1 MNSLQPSD
9 KFIRKIFSKKQEV
22 IDFFQKTLPTYLV
35 EQIDWENILF
45 GKENFVGFEWDES
58 RTDQL
63 YRLPLTT
70 GSEIYIYLLF
80 EHKSYY
86 DPKIFIQLIE
96 YLSKIYRWQ
105 WENEKELKV
114 VLPFVF
120 YHGEKDWDLGFSFQ
134 EMFNWKNFSE
144 DLLSYIPNFKIELF
158 ELKSEGKEFET
169 ENLSLFLYLRLIQ
182 IIRDKGEQFEG
193 ELLRLLTILSKEK
206 EEAKRVEILLEMVKY
221 LLSTRKDAERYKNK
235 NFYKLLEVE
244 YMTVLDEILAEGEL
258 RGIEKGRAEGVE
270 KGRAEGEE
278 RGKLETAKNMKAEGI
293 ELSVILKVT
302 GLSADQLKTA
312 GIL

>member
-1 MNSLQPSD
+1 MTSIRPSD

-22 IDFFQKTLPTYLV
+22 IDFFKKTFPPALV
-35 EQIDWENILF
+35 EQFDWENITF
-45 GKENFVGFEWDES
+45 GKENFVGLEWDES

-63 YRLPLTT
+63 YRLHLKT
-70 GSEIYIYLLF
+70 GSEIYIYILF

-86 DPKIFIQLIE
+86 DPKIYIQLLE
-96 YLSKIYRWQ
+96 YISKIYRWQ
-105 WENEKELKV
+105 LENEKELKV
-114 VLPFVF
+114 VLPLVF
-120 YHGEKDWDLGFSFQ
+120 YHGEKDWDLGYTFQ
-134 EMFNWKNFSE
+134 GMFNMKNIPE
-144 DLLSYIPNFKIELF
+144 ELLSYIPNFKIQLF

-169 ENLSLFLYLRLIQ
+169 ENLALYLFLRLIQ
-182 IIRDKGEQFEG
+182 IIRDKGEKFEG
-193 ELLRLLTILSKEK
+193 ELLRLFTILSQEK

-235 NFYKLLEVE
+235 DFYKLLEAE

-258 RGIEKGRAEGVE
+258 RGIEKGFE
-270 KGRAEGEE
+270 KGIEK
-278 RGKLETAKNMKAEGI
+278 GKLETAKNMKAEGI

-302 GLSADQLKTA
+302 GLTDEQLKDA

>member
-1 MNSLQPSD
+1 MTSIRPSD

-22 IDFFQKTLPTYLV
+22 IDFFKKNFPPALV
-35 EQIDWENILF
+35 EQIDWENITF
-45 GKENFVGFEWDES
+45 GKENFVGLEWDDS

-63 YRLPLTT
+63 YRLPLKT

-86 DPKIFIQLIE
+86 DPKIYIQLLDYI
-96 YLSKIYRWQ
+96 SKIYRWQ
-105 WENEKELKV
+105 MENEKELKV

-120 YHGEKDWDLGFSFQ
+120 YHGEKDWDLGYTFQ
-134 EMFNWKNFSE
+134 GMFNMKNIPE
-144 DLLSYIPNFKIELF
+144 ELLSYIPNFKIQLF
-158 ELKSEGKEFET
+158 ELKPEGKIFET
-169 ENLSLFLYLRLIQ
+169 ENLALYLFLRLIQ
-182 IIRDKGEQFEG
+182 IIRDKGEKFEG
-193 ELLRLLTILSKEK
+193 ELLRLFTILSQEK

-221 LLSTRKDAERYKNK
+221 LLSVRKDAENYKNK
-235 NFYKLLEVE
+235 NFYQLLEGE

-258 RGIEKGRAEGVE
+258 RGIEKGFE
-270 KGRAEGEE
+270 KGIEK
-278 RGKLETAKNMKAEGI
+278 GKLETAKNMKAEGI

-302 GLSADQLKTA
+302 GLTDEQLKDA

>member
-1 MNSLQPSD
+1 MNSIKPSD

-22 IDFFQKTLPTYLV
+22 IDFFQKTLPASLV
-35 EQIDWENILF
+35 EQVDWENILF
-45 GKENFVGFEWDES
+45 GKENFVGLEWDES
-58 RTDQL
+58 RTDML
-63 YRLPLTT
+63 YRLPLKT

-86 DPKIFIQLIE
+86 DPKIYIQLLE
-96 YLSKIYRWQ
+96 YISKIYRWQ
-105 WENEKELKV
+105 MENDRDLKV

-120 YHGEKDWDLGFSFQ
+120 YHGEKDWDLGYSFQ
-134 EMFNWKNFSE
+134 EMFELKNIPR
-144 DLLSYIPNFKIELF
+144 DLLSYIPNFKIQLF

-169 ENLSLFLYLRLIQ
+169 ENLTLYLFLRLIQ
-182 IIRDKGEQFEG
+182 IIRDKGERFEG
-193 ELLRLLTILSKEK
+193 ELLRLFTILSREK

-221 LLSTRKDAERYKNK
+221 LLSTRKDAEKYTDK
-235 NFYKLLEVE
+235 NFYRLLENE
-244 YMTVLDEILAEGEL
+244 YMTVLDKI
-258 RGIEKGRAEGVE
+258 IE

-278 RGKLETAKNMKAEGI
+278 KGIEKGKLETAKNLKAEGI

-302 GLSADQLKTA
+302 GLTVEQLNIA